1 MSCVQK
7 YIYEHIKYSPFSP
20 TWFVFP
26 LITQNW
32 QCCGII
38 SSAICGIEWTAPR
51 DLELNQIQSSWC
63 FSFDSFLFRHLSYIC
78 PWTSALTPSPA
89 EQAEASWQEQRYC
102 AETVKMQRGG
112 RKKMLQS
119 PLLLSLIKFS
129 GLITI
134 KPLSMYNN
142 VCITEQHRCSPSTQL
157 NIKVA
162 VAVLIPARCVC
173 ETVCLPRCCWCRL
186 ETRSSI
192 LSATSDAPAHMTY
205 IHRGALCARD
215 ASLNKQKTAK
225 NPHECM
231 NIPEPWISV
240 L

>member
-1 MSCVQK
+1 MKLFIFWS
-7 YIYEHIKYSPFSP
+7 
-20 TWFVFP
+20 FVF
-26 LITQNW
+26 
-32 QCCGII
+32 
-38 SSAICGIEWTAPR
+38 
-51 DLELNQIQSSWC
+51 
-63 FSFDSFLFRHLSYIC
+63 
-78 PWTSALTPSPA
+78 LTPPLLSLNLGSHA
-89 EQAEASWQEQRYC
+89 ITSWIHHQRHPDRSGV
-102 AETVKMQRGG
+102 AAQKELKMQRGG
-112 RKKMLQS
+112 RKKRLQS

-129 GLITI
+129 ALITI

-173 ETVCLPRCCWCRL
+173 ERLCVSMCLPWWCRCRL

-215 ASLNKQKTAK
+215 ASLNKQKTPK

-231 NIPEPWISV
+231 NIPELWISV